1 MLLPFFEWL
10 GGLTVSQ
17 AIGASIWIYPLI
29 QAIHL
34 VVLALFAGSILIV
47 DLRLLGLGM
56 RSQPLSQVARDAR
69 PWFVAGFIGMVCT
82 GVPQLMQNASRE
94 YYSEYFWYKMSL
106 IAFGLLLTVTLRSRA
121 TRAAESTLGGKLVGL
136 LSILVWGAVVVNA
149 RLIGL
154 FT

>member
-10 GGLTVSQ
+10 GALPVSQ
-17 AIGASIWIYPLI
+17 AIGGSIWIYPFV

-34 VVLALFAGSILIV
+34 VFLALFAGGLLIV

-56 RSQPLSQVARDAR
+56 RSQPIVQVARDAR
-69 PWFVAGFIGMVCT
+69 PWTMAGFIGLVCT
-82 GVPQLMQNASRE
+82 GIPQLMQNASRE
-94 YYSEYFWYKMSL
+94 YYSEFFWYKMYL
-106 IAFGLLLTVTLRSRA
+106 IAFGLILMLTVRRKMTQSTDASAA
-121 TRAAESTLGGKLVGL
+121 TRLVGL
-136 LSILVWGAVVVNA
+136 LSILVWGAVAINA